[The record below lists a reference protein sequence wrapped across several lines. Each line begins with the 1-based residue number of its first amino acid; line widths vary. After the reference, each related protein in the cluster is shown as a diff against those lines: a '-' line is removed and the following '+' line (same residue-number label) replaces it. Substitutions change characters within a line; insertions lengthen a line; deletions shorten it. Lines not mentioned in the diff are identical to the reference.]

1 MEDKLYLDDLSVGD
15 TFSSG
20 EYQLAEEEI
29 ISFATQYDPQYF
41 HIDTE
46 AAENTFF
53 QGLAA
58 SGWNTA
64 AITMKLIVES
74 VPLAHGIIGAG
85 VDLNWPNPTRPGDI
99 LTVKSTIKAI
109 HPSRSKPNQ
118 AILICESHTTNQNND
133 VLQITSAKL
142 LSFKK
147 EV

>member
-1 MEDKLYLDDLSVGD
+1 MEEKLYLDDLAVGD
-15 TFSSG
+15 TFQSG
-20 EYQLAEEEI
+20 EYQLSAEEI
-29 ISFATQYDPQYF
+29 TSFAGQYDPQDF
-41 HIDTE
+41 HLDDK
-46 AAENTFF
+46 AAKHTFF

-99 LTVKSTIKAI
+99 LTVNSTIKAI

-118 AILICESHTTNQNND
+118 AILICESHTTNQD
-133 VLQITSAKL
+133 KQVLQITTAKL

-147 EV
+147 EA